1 MQSAPPFHAPMILD
15 HLTIASATP
24 RVLIAAA
31 VDAGFDEVGLF
42 LHTMPE
48 VAGMADFD
56 LVHDRA
62 ARRACRDAAADAD
75 CRIAIAYP
83 FTVSRTSTAEDF
95 RPSLDAAAELGARA
109 INLLVFDRD
118 RSRRT
123 QTVAAIC
130 ADAEARGL
138 EAGIEFYPLSTI
150 AGLDDA
156 IALCDAV
163 PGLRITVDLLHLH
176 RSGDTPARL
185 FEHRDRV
192 LMAQICDAPD
202 IAPANLFAE
211 ASYARLLPGD
221 GDLPLHALL
230 DALGPHVPISIE
242 APVAD
247 TAHLPCA
254 TLAQRAR
261 QATDRMLETMRRT
274 EP

>member
-1 MQSAPPFHAPMILD
+1 MILD
-15 HLTIASATP
+15 HLTVASATP
-24 RVLIAAA
+24 LALIAAA
-31 VDAGFDEVGLF
+31 TDAGFDGVGLF
-42 LHTMPE
+42 LHAMPE

-62 ARRACRDAAADAD
+62 ARRACRDAAADAG
-75 CRIAIAYP
+75 CAIAIAYP
-83 FTVSRTSTAEDF
+83 FTVSRTSKREDF
-95 RPSLDAAAELGARA
+95 RHSLDAAAELGARA

-118 RSRRT
+118 PARRA

-130 ADAEARGL
+130 VDAEARGL
-138 EAGIEFYPLSTI
+138 KAGIEFYPLSAI
-150 AGLDDA
+150 ASLDDA
-156 IALCDAV
+156 LALCDAV
-163 PGLRITVDLLHLH
+163 PGLKITVDLLHLH

-185 FEHRDRV
+185 YAHRDRV

-202 IAPANLFAE
+202 IAPDTLFAE

-221 GDLPLHALL
+221 GDLRPWMLL
-230 DALGPHVPISIE
+230 DALGPDVPISIE

-261 QATDRMLETMRRT
+261 QAADRVLETMRRT